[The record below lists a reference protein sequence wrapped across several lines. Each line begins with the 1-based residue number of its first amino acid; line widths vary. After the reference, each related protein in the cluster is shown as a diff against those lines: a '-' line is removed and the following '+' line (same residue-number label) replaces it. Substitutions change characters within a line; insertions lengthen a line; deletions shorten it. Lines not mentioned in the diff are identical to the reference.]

1 MTNIYN
7 VNALKRQYNDIKKL
21 YLDTKKRLKGGN
33 GKSNNGSFNSDMLD
47 MLDEEIKKY
56 DRDVS
61 PLNLS
66 FNDSNTEDNER
77 VKDPL
82 GSLFDLDSD
91 SDNNIKL
98 VNTIKPY
105 ESKKYEMN
113 RIITNPV
120 YNLPTIDFSSITI
133 KLSNSEMEEYLN
145 KAYNKLSKNYGQQNC
160 GIYIHKHQK
169 MLIKCTDTNEYK
181 HFRNKEALAYFPI
194 LYNIYNTR
202 PFAYYIEQELVDGV
216 ITDIIFKDFIEI
228 INKQYGKF
236 YRDLMMRFLVRWYS
250 DFNTDDV
257 NHSFYIPSGL
267 SEVANEKNI
276 IAERLI
282 KDFTQLCNNSQEMEL
297 IFKIV
302 IKGIKDVLIGFK
314 PKLDNLFI
322 NLEKTGHT
330 YGDYKYD
337 NVGYYSNE
345 KLNSFDALPEYI
357 NQLKIKFI
365 DPAGLYVPDNM
376 QEIIDKR
383 NNYIIKKIY
392 YDGHEVEYYN
402 FGFIGNLYKAERYIN
417 EKNNMIDRINGIF
430 TDNNQKINIIK
441 QINYVFDTFV
451 EICIQEGLQ

>member
-1 MTNIYN
+1 
-7 VNALKRQYNDIKKL
+7 
-21 YLDTKKRLKGGN
+21 
-33 GKSNNGSFNSDMLD
+33 
-47 MLDEEIKKY
+47 
-56 DRDVS
+56 
-61 PLNLS
+61 
-66 FNDSNTEDNER
+66 
-77 VKDPL
+77 
-82 GSLFDLDSD
+82 
-91 SDNNIKL
+91 L